1 MTDDSS
7 APHPG
12 PPFPVDLV
20 ADLHAGVLPEDEAA
34 ALWPRVRADPAARR
48 VLDALDATRADLAS
62 APVADEPPPAAVGA
76 AIEATLASLEGRSTA
91 TEGDAATDG
100 EVESLADARARL
112 RDAGRRRGLL
122 IALAAA
128 AVISVVTLVVAISTA
143 SMSSQGTVTNAEPSV
158 TSPQLA
164 PTSSGDTARTATSP
178 VALLSVLGRSGA
190 SFDGPTDAARLRR
203 CLSANGVAPSTPVLG
218 SGTLTVDGGRRTVV
232 LLGTGQAGRFDAL
245 VVGTDCDTG
254 RPALISRQRIGG
266 TPPTR

>member
-1 MTDDSS
+1 MTDDPA

-12 PPFPVDLV
+12 PPFSIDLV

-34 ALWPRVRADPAARR
+34 VLWPRVRADPAARR
-48 VLDALDATRADLAS
+48 ILDALDATRADLAS
-62 APVADEPPPAAVGA
+62 APVADEAPPAAVAA
-76 AIEATLASLEGRSTA
+76 AIDATLTNLEQQSRAPRTPA
-91 TEGDAATDG
+91 QT

-143 SMSSQGTVTNAEPSV
+143 SMSSQGTVTNADPS
-158 TSPQLA
+158 
-164 PTSSGDTARTATSP
+164 PTSVPSAGAAISP

-190 SFDGPTDAARLRR
+190 SFDGSPADAARLQR
-203 CLSANGVAPSTPVLG
+203 CLGANGVEPSTPVVG
-218 SGTLTVDGGRRTVV
+218 SGTLTVDGGPRTVV

-254 RPALISRQRIGG
+254 RPSLISRQRIGG
-266 TPPTR
+266 TTPTR